1 LALGRDAEPARLLS
15 FGWLAACMV
24 AVEMSRDIEHEA
36 GTDLPS
42 FARFVASTALLGER
56 CKRYL
61 AIEGPARETFDYF
74 MDRLALIRARY
85 ADLSATQA
93 ADFAAEVI
101 ALEEDASML
110 RHLLVGHC
118 TTWRCPPMPAR
129 QRLTTMPPR
138 P

>member
-1 LALGRDAEPARLLS
+1 MNRNL
-15 FGWLAACMV
+15 
-24 AVEMSRDIEHEA
+24 EHEA
-36 GTDLPS
+36 GPDLS
-42 FARFVASTALLGER
+42 SLARFVAATALLGER

-61 AIEGPARETFDYF
+61 AIDGPARETFDYF
-74 MDRLALIRARY
+74 MERLALIRARY
-85 ADLSATQA
+85 ADLPATQA

-118 TTWRCPPMPAR
+118 TTWRCPPMPT
-129 QRLTTMPPR
+129 RLTTMPPR